1 MTTVNELIEVLKKLH
16 PDTEVLVGVDG
27 FAYDFHLT
35 SRGLREDGA
44 MCPPRKDGEDVVVL
58 VGAT

>member
-1 MTTVNELIEVLKKLH
+1 MNKRTMKV
-16 PDTEVLVGVDG
+16 
-27 FAYDFHLT
+27 YFHVT

-58 VGAT
+58 VGTT